1 MIKEATPTKSGQ
13 APRPRW
19 NRDRLRDPDE
29 VGTGFATK
37 GVRRGFTLLE
47 IVVVISLIL
56 FLVGLTLTVGVTVIE
71 RSEITQ
77 TENTMRLLD
86 MALQEWEIAADRKL
100 SWGKNFQ
107 PNPPGIAVY
116 DLQGDPTGLYLPSI
130 TDDIF
135 IISELL
141 DTVARPSQVKGIIAN
156 IDPEF
161 VHTYEPGPPYPSWIR
176 LQAEKDAI
184 DATWGVMHGPPG
196 LPPSLPPSLAILD
209 AWGTPIYS
217 THPGPTSASVDR
229 DDDGTM
235 RIQNETVY
243 GIAVNRQ
250 VCFVSAGPDG
260 RFGIDTEF
268 DLTGDELAEAMRKAR
283 ADNIYSYQ
291 PIRPPEWDE

>member
-1 MIKEATPTKSGQ
+1 MNKETTPTKSGQ

-56 FLVGLTLTVGVTVIE
+56 FLVGLTLSVGVTVIE

-100 SWGKNFQ
+100 SWGEDGFL
-107 PNPPGIAVY
+107 PDGTPSLVARY
-116 DLQGDPTGLYLPSI
+116 DLQGESYGDSI
-130 TDDIF
+130 PDDIF

-141 DTVARPSQVKGIIAN
+141 KTVSRPSQVKDIIAN
-156 IDPEF
+156 IDSDF
-161 VHTYEPGPPYPSWIR
+161 VHQYQPDETPPWLTGPVPDLW
-176 LQAEKDAI
+176 D
-184 DATWGVMHGPPG
+184 G
-196 LPPSLPPSLAILD
+196 SLVILD
-209 AWGTPIYS
+209 AWGTPIYP
-217 THPGPTSASVDR
+217 THPGPTWFTGATLER

-235 RIQNETVY
+235 RIENERFY

-260 RFGIDTEF
+260 RFGADADTEF
-268 DLTGDELAEAMRKAR
+268 PDLTGDELAEAMRKAR
-283 ADNIYSYQ
+283 GDNIYSYQ
-291 PIRPPEWDE
+291 PVAPPDWDAP

>member
-1 MIKEATPTKSGQ
+1 MIKQATKRPATAGKLRDEATK
-13 APRPRW
+13 A
-19 NRDRLRDPDE
+19 
-29 VGTGFATK
+29 
-37 GVRRGFTLLE
+37 VRRGFTLLE

-100 SWGKNFQ
+100 SWGDG
-107 PNPPGIAVY
+107 PTY
-116 DLQGDPTGLYLPSI
+116 DLQGDPAGYGLSGPE
-130 TDDIF
+130 DVF

-141 DTVARPSQVKGIIAN
+141 DTVARPSQVKDIIAK

-176 LQAEKDAI
+176 PADEAAI
-184 DATWGVMHGPPG
+184 DATWGVVHGPQD
-196 LPPSLPPSLAILD
+196 LPPSLAVLD
-209 AWGTPIYS
+209 AWATPIYP
-217 THPGPTSASVDR
+217 THPGPLWKDSASFLLP

-235 RIQNETVY
+235 LIKNETEY

-250 VCFVSAGPDG
+250 VFFVSAGPDG
-260 RFGIDTEF
+260 KFGADGDTEF
-268 DLTGDELAEAMRKAR
+268 PDLSGDELDEAMRKAR

-291 PIRPPEWDE
+291 PIASPDWDVP

>member
-1 MIKEATPTKSGQ
+1 MIKQATK
-13 APRPRW
+13 RPRW

-56 FLVGLTLTVGVTVIE
+56 FLVGLTLSVGVTVIE

-100 SWGKNFQ
+100 SWGDG
-107 PNPPGIAVY
+107 PIY
-116 DLQGDPTGLYLPSI
+116 DLQGDPAGYGLSGPE
-130 TDDIF
+130 DIF

-141 DTVARPSQVKGIIAN
+141 DTVARPSQVKDIIAK
-156 IDPEF
+156 IDPEH
-161 VHTYEPGPPYPSWIR
+161 VHQYEEDESPPWLVGTVPGEW
-176 LQAEKDAI
+176 ED
-184 DATWGVMHGPPG
+184 
-196 LPPSLPPSLAILD
+196 SLVILD
-209 AWGTPIYS
+209 AWGAPIYP
-217 THPGPTSASVDR
+217 THPGPLWKNSASLLDP

-235 RIQNETVY
+235 RILNETEY

-260 RFGIDTEF
+260 KFGVDGEF
-268 DLTGDELAEAMRKAR
+268 QGLSDDELAEAKRKAR

>member
-1 MIKEATPTKSGQ
+1 VIKQATPTKSGQ

-19 NRDRLRDPDE
+19 NRDRFRDPDE

-56 FLVGLTLTVGVTVIE
+56 FLVGLTLSVGVTVIE

-100 SWGKNFQ
+100 SWGDG
-107 PNPPGIAVY
+107 PIY
-116 DLQGDPTGLYLPSI
+116 DLQGDPDDGYGPSG

-141 DTVARPSQVKGIIAN
+141 DTVARPSQVKDIIAN

-161 VHTYEPGPPYPSWIR
+161 VHRYESSVYPSWVR
-176 LQAEKDAI
+176 
-184 DATWGVMHGPPG
+184 
-196 LPPSLPPSLAILD
+196 
-209 AWGTPIYS
+209 
-217 THPGPTSASVDR
+217 
-229 DDDGTM
+229 
-235 RIQNETVY
+235 TV
-243 GIAVNRQ
+243 
-250 VCFVSAGPDG
+250 
-260 RFGIDTEF
+260 
-268 DLTGDELAEAMRKAR
+268 
-283 ADNIYSYQ
+283 
-291 PIRPPEWDE
+291 PE